1 MAAGYYQFTFGGS
14 AGSDIAV
21 AYSTAANGPW
31 TAYAEPAWPPN
42 NANRGSVLVV
52 NPNDTVYLQLV
63 GPANWAMSTG
73 GQLQVV
79 IARANRAASGQAY
92 SPFGGSVVWMNPPGQ
107 MNGNVWQA
115 ALGTINLNPGPG
127 KFNYFEITIAFSAN
141 LPNVTGPVYFAEDP
155 EMDVDGM

>member
-1 MAAGYYQFTFGGS
+1 MPES
-14 AGSDIAV
+14 IAPERLTRKSTSIAQLLARRVRETPDREAYRYPV
-21 AYSTAANGPW
+21 AEQWRSMTWRCA
-31 TAYAEPAWPPN
+31 
-42 NANRGSVLVV
+42 
-52 NPNDTVYLQLV
+52 NDTVHIQLV
-63 GPANWAMSTG
+63 GPSNWAMSTG